1 MASPEVDRI
10 RQFLNGL
17 KTAPPAPI
25 DEQRKNLDTLNEQL
39 VGHPVELL
47 PGTQVEKVVA
57 NGVPSE
63 WIYFPASRQESVL
76 LYLHGGAYLLG
87 SANSHREMVARLS
100 AASGIRALLPEY
112 RLAPE
117 HLFPAAVD
125 DAHTAYRWLLAQ
137 GFRPEQIVVA
147 GDSAGGGLALA
158 LLLAIRN
165 ASDPMPAGAVLL
177 SPWTDLAATGE
188 SLKTRRE
195 ADPWLGAD
203 SIAMTGQFYAGQE
216 DVHNPLISPV
226 YADLH
231 GFPPMLIEVGDDEI
245 LLDDSTRIVEHAQA
259 AGVQVQL
266 HVWEGMWHV
275 FPLFAF
281 LIDEGKQAMEEMGA
295 FIRTRTERVNEYL

>member
-1 MASPEVDRI
+1 MASPEVERI

-17 KTAPPAPI
+17 KNAPPAPI

-63 WIYFPASRQESVL
+63 WIYFPDSRQESVL

-117 HLFPAAVD
+117 HLFPAAVE

-137 GFRPEQIVVA
+137 GIRPEQIVVA

-203 SIAMTGQFYAGQE
+203 GIAMTGQFYAGQE

-231 GFPPMLIEVGDDEI
+231 GLPPMLIEVGNDEI
-245 LLDDSTRIVEHAQA
+245 LLDDTTRIVEHAQA
-259 AGVQVQL
+259 AGVQVQS

-275 FPLFAF
+275 FPSFAF